1 MFNIIY
7 INITLSMNI
16 SANIISLL
24 HILVVLFV
32 INVPLVVDNPF
43 FLMYYCFIVFF
54 IMLHWHYNND
64 TCILTVIESKLRGK
78 KDNDTYF
85 GKLIK
90 PIYSVTSQEVQYI
103 TLLLFTFAF
112 LKIRFWEKK
121 RFNYIYNFVIDRF
134 IIIYIILFRPEI
146 PMPTDVA

>member
-1 MFNIIY
+1 
-7 INITLSMNI
+7 MNI
-16 SANIISLL
+16 SANIISFL

-64 TCILTVIESKLRGK
+64 TCILTVIESNLRGK

-90 PIYSVTSQEVQYI
+90 PIYSVTSKEIQYI
-103 TLLLFTFAF
+103 TLLLFSIAF
-112 LKIRFWEKK
+112 FKIRFWEKK
-121 RFNYIYNFVIDRF
+121 RFNYIYNLIIDRF